1 MTDFTFQDFVNFSKK
16 EKEMVEKVL
25 PALNFEEETG
35 PSEETLRFLTDY
47 SKALSVRSSKKLNR
61 ISMVL
66 N

>member
-25 PALNFEEETG
+25 PALQSEDEMG

-47 SKALSVRSSKKLNR
+47 SKALSVRQTKKLNR
-61 ISMVL
+61 ISIIL